1 MRVQRSRADPQPVGW
16 EIPAAVAATW
26 LAGAVLLLPVAQ
38 GVAGWLFAGGLVWP
52 DSLTDSILG
61 LAVGDP
67 GNGVRGRDQTRLAET
82 SAIYRL
88 ASLLEVSWAAA
99 WAWAAVAWWRSWGPG
114 AVTGMASRLE
124 AEKALGRSNLRRRRT
139 EIRPDLDHRTRR
151 AA

>member
-1 MRVQRSRADPQPVGW
+1 MRVQSSRADPQPMSW

-26 LAGAVLLLPVAQ
+26 LAGAALLLPVAQ
-38 GVAGWLFAGGLVWP
+38 GVAGWLFAGGFVWP
-52 DSLTDSILG
+52 DSLTDSILR
-61 LAVGDP
+61 LAAGDP

-88 ASLLEVSWAAA
+88 TVLLEVAWAAA
-99 WAWAAVAWWRSWGPG
+99 GAWATVAWWRSWGPG
-114 AVTGMASRLE
+114 AVTGMASKAE

-139 EIRPDLDHRTRR
+139 EIRPDLHHRTRR